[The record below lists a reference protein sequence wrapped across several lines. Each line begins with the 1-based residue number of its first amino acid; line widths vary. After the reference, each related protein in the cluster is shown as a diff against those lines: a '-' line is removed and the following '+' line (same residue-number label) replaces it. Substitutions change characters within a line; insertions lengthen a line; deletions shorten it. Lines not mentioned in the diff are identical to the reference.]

1 MLSIRLLRPKQGFTL
16 IELLVVIA
24 IIAILI
30 ALLLPAVQQA
40 REAARRTQCKN
51 NLKQMGLAL
60 HNYESTFGLFPPSS
74 TSGFNTGAW
83 AWDSTKSAN
92 RDPTVHLHSFASLI
106 LPYLDGANLFNKI
119 NYNISS
125 LDTANRDVA
134 SAVIS
139 SYICPSYTGG
149 TFSKDAVWTAG
160 NLNYERFA
168 IRNYV
173 ALGAVNVM
181 ELSGQASFPARG
193 IMYPQS
199 RTRFRDITDGTSNTI
214 LLAESKEENAS
225 VWIDGSAATICA
237 RWANPMAGP
246 PYAGSTVSINYT
258 VYYPAAL
265 GGVQQTWGPSS
276 QHTGGAHHL
285 LADAS
290 VQFLSQNLDVNVYDA
305 LTTRNGGEVS
315 SAF

>member
-1 MLSIRLLRPKQGFTL
+1 MLSASLLRHKRGFTL

-40 REAARRTQCKN
+40 REAARRSQCKN

-60 HNYESTFGLFPPSS
+60 HNYEGTFGVFPPSS
-74 TSGFNTGAW
+74 TSGFVAGAW
-83 AWDSTKSAN
+83 QWDSTKSAN
-92 RDPTVHLHSFASLI
+92 RDPAIHLHSFASLI
-106 LPYLDGANLFNKI
+106 LPYLDGANLYNKI

-125 LDTANRDVA
+125 LDPVNRDVA
-134 SAVIS
+134 ASSIS
-139 SYICPSYTGG
+139 TYLCPSYTGG
-149 TFSKDAVWTAG
+149 MYSQDAVWTAG
-160 NLNYERFA
+160 NLTFDRFA

-181 ELSGQASFPARG
+181 GLSGQAAFPAQG
-193 IMYPQS
+193 IMYPRS
-199 RTRFRDITDGTSNTI
+199 RTGFRDITDGTSNTI
-214 LLAESKEENAS
+214 LIAESKEENAS

-246 PYAGSTVSINYT
+246 PFAGNSVAINYT
-258 VYYPAAL
+258 VYYPSAM

-285 LADAS
+285 LADGS
-290 VQFLSQNLDVNVYDA
+290 VQFLSQNLDVNVYDS
-305 LTTRNGGEVS
+305 LTTRAGGEVV